1 MLTEKFSFRVRV
13 QLSKTSESREAA
25 CEQES
30 GRRAWQ
36 VVVVV
41 VDASSE
47 QWDRRFSTNAQA
59 TLDGTARWYA
69 RRWTAP
75 RGGTHGETTR
85 NASRKWISGILMKRT
100 TRNRFRC
107 RRRANACTMDTTV
120 KRYFIRTIGTSLCQ

>member
-69 RRWTAP
+69 RRDD
-75 RGGTHGETTR
+75 
-85 NASRKWISGILMKRT
+85 SKR
-100 TRNRFRC
+100 
-107 RRRANACTMDTTV
+107 V
-120 KRYFIRTIGTSLCQ
+120 KKVDIWNFDEENDEESF